1 MASMARHTKA
11 TDVITIPQAARR
23 LGVSEET
30 LRRLAREEGGRTKPA
45 YVLQI
50 GSSYRVSVPLLERYL
65 LGELA
70 A

>member
-1 MASMARHTKA
+1 MTAHPTAP
-11 TDVITIPQAARR
+11 DVISIPQAAAR

-30 LRRLAREEGGRTKPA
+30 LRRLAREEGGRSRPT

-50 GSSYRVSVPLLERYL
+50 GSSYRVSVPLLQRYL
-65 LGELA
+65 LGEA